1 MRVPAF
7 TLEEYQCSGEHQDD
21 CSNLRTIER
30 AVQQLAAA
38 FGVAPQLGDVDSHSS
53 SHQAHS
59 RQVAGLRDRRLPDKQ
74 KDGEGKKSKRSV
86 GLDRMKRNAE
96 RCPAPH
102 RRHGMVVGNGP
113 ANAGLGS
120 IT

>member
-1 MRVPAF
+1 MVRVCNSAELATGGLAMRVPAF

-38 FGVAPQLGDVDSHSS
+38 FGVAPQLGDVDSHAS

-74 KDGEGKKSKRSV
+74 KDGEGKKSKRR
-86 GLDRMKRNAE
+86 DRKSTRLNSS
-96 RCPAPH
+96 H
-102 RRHGMVVGNGP
+102 
-113 ANAGLGS
+113 ANISYA
-120 IT
+120 